1 MAIDDIVAR
10 IAADAEAEARAL
22 TDAAEADADRLR
34 ADARARADARSERE
48 AARGRA
54 DAERDAATLL
64 ANARLSARDALLSA
78 RQALD
83 AEALAGVE
91 EALVA
96 LPDDRYAA
104 LLARAVVDASDGCS
118 ALRLGTSDAERLR
131 RALPTA
137 LAAAGVKLP
146 IEDTPA
152 DVGFGVVLVGD
163 RVRVEASAAA
173 LVAARR
179 DDLLSEADAALFG
192 AGE

>member
-1 MAIDDIVAR
+1 VAIDDIVAR

-34 ADARARADARSERE
+34 ADACARADARSERE

-64 ANARLSARDALLSA
+64 ANARLAARDALLTA
-78 RQALD
+78 RQTLD

-91 EALVA
+91 AALVA
-96 LPDDRYAA
+96 LPDDRYGV
-104 LLARAVVDASDGCS
+104 LLARAVADASDGCS
-118 ALRLGTSDAERLR
+118 ALRLGTVDAERLH
-131 RALPTA
+131 RALPAA
-137 LAAAGVKLP
+137 LAAAGVELP

-152 DVGFGVVLVGD
+152 DVERGVVLVGD

-179 DDLLSEADAALFG
+179 DDLLAEADAALFG